1 MIVYYHL
8 INENSNKYNPTINF
22 DSKYLDIAILSD
34 DITNEKIRDNHEFKL
49 IIYNDKEYHIYNL
62 ICKDLPIINIS
73 YMKKNKKNNIPIEIY
88 LFDNLKNNSHRVTI
102 SGGRLNITDTGDYN
116 FSLILKSPGRNER
129 ENPVSL
135 FNMEPR
141 SEYILSPTNT
151 NNIALSKE
159 INEEDIKENYLV
171 ELFINNEYVGLYSL
185 K

>member
-1 MIVYYHL
+1 
-8 INENSNKYNPTINF
+8 
-22 DSKYLDIAILSD
+22 
-34 DITNEKIRDNHEFKL
+34 
-49 IIYNDKEYHIYNL
+49 
-62 ICKDLPIINIS
+62 
-73 YMKKNKKNNIPIEIY
+73 MKKNKKNNIPIEIY

-102 SGGRLNITDTGDYN
+102 SGGRLNSTDTGDYN